1 MLIESFHSGRRGQR
15 RYCSLH
21 RPTSRLT
28 RSTGVVL
35 CYPLGHEY
43 FRSYRTYVRL
53 ADRLAKLGYPVMRF
67 DYLGTGDSDGE
78 TGHTRIED
86 WVSDIA
92 DAIDVLQRN
101 ERVSRIALCGM
112 RYGATLAALAA
123 RETGRA
129 GTLVLLEPVS
139 DGRGYVEDLRQMHWR
154 LLRDLE
160 RFARPRTAPADD
172 GDQVEIIGTR
182 YARSLL
188 QDIRKVQLDLS
199 AETGVDSVVFAGHVP
214 VSMKRPAM
222 RCHEVELRS
231 DHGWNDTRRIE
242 ESIVD
247 MDLVERTVTA
257 LNTVAA

>member
-21 RPTSRLT
+21 RPASRLT

-53 ADRLAKLGYPVMRF
+53 ADRLANLGYPVIRF

-78 TGHTRIED
+78 TGHARID
-86 WVSDIA
+86 GWLSDIA
-92 DAIDVLQRN
+92 NAIDELQRN

-123 RETGRA
+123 RETGMA

-139 DGRGYVEDLRQMHWR
+139 DGRRYVEDMRQMHRR
-154 LLRDLE
+154 LLHDLE
-160 RFARPRTAPADD
+160 RFPRPRATSDD
-172 GDQVEIIGTR
+172 DRHVEIIGTR
-182 YARSLL
+182 YAQSLL
-188 QDIRKVQLDLS
+188 QDIRKAPLDIS
-199 AETGVDSVVFAGHVP
+199 AAHGVDNVVLAGQVSSSLKPRAAHCHVL
-214 VSMKRPAM
+214 
-222 RCHEVELRS
+222 ELRA
-231 DHGWNDTRRIE
+231 DYGWNDARRIE

-247 MDLVERTVTA
+247 PDLVEQAAAA
-257 LNTVAA
+257 LNRVAA